1 MLLSMTGFGKVNG
14 VFEGKKRSVEIRSL
28 NGKGLDLTL
37 KLPPSYRELEPEFRK
52 IIANQLDRGK
62 IEVGVFTEENGAS
75 FPSVINT
82 ELAQSYYKSIAN
94 LAKDWGADG
103 NSVLETIF
111 RLPNV
116 ITTESFE
123 VSQEE
128 FRFVTALLLDCVEKA
143 KEFRAT
149 EGLALTEDICNSV
162 DNISQLLLDIEP
174 FESERIPQIRERLAK
189 ALTEANLPIVDEGR
203 LEQELLF
210 YMDKLDV
217 AEEKTRLSAHI
228 QYFKTTLKEPNSGKK
243 IGFIIQEMGREINT
257 LGSKSNH
264 SEMQR
269 IVVEM
274 KNYLEKIKEQALNVL

>member
-14 VFEGKKRSVEIRSL
+14 VFDGKKRSVEIRSL
-28 NGKGLDLTL
+28 NGKGLDLSL

-62 IEVGVFTEENGAS
+62 IEVGVYTEENGILN
-75 FPSVINT
+75 PSVINV
-82 ELAQSYYKSIAN
+82 EVAQAYYQNIST

-103 NSVLETIF
+103 NALLETIF

-123 VSQEE
+123 VAPEE
-128 FRFVTALLLDCVEKA
+128 YQYVTELLLECIAKTKA
-143 KEFRAT
+143 FRET
-149 EGLALTEDICNSV
+149 EGKALAEDITNSV
-162 DNISQLLLDIEP
+162 DKIAQLLIEISP
-174 FESERIPQIRERLAK
+174 FESERIPQIRERMAK
-189 ALTEANLPIVDEGR
+189 ALQEASLPNVDESR

-228 QYFKTTLKEPNSGKK
+228 SYLKTTMKEPNSGKK